1 MLTRTVARLLAA
13 AIFATLLAFSALPA
27 PVAQAAEPSWQR
39 LSGACAIR
47 SLQGTTYM
55 GETNGSLVMKSSTT
69 TWTFYR
75 SGSYYALEVSGTG
88 KFITAGSRTGVA
100 ATAQSQNTQNPN
112 SQLWYIARSG
122 SAYTF
127 RNVATDAYL
136 FATSS
141 SVQLWLGN
149 KTSFSINPA
158 CAAYSSN

>member
-1 MLTRTVARLLAA
+1 MITRTIARLLAA
-13 AIFATLLAFSALPA
+13 AIFATLLAFSAQPA
-27 PVAQAAEPSWQR
+27 PAAQAAEPSWQR
-39 LSGACAIR
+39 LSGACTIR
-47 SLQGTTYM
+47 SLQGTAYV
-55 GETNGSLVMKSSTT
+55 GETNGSLVMKSSATA
-69 TWTFYR
+69 WTFYR

-88 KFITAGSRTGVA
+88 KFVTAGSQSGVA
-100 ATAQSQNTQNPN
+100 ATVQARNTQNPN
-112 SQLWYIARSG
+112 AQLWYIARSG

-149 KTSFSINPA
+149 KTTFSINPA